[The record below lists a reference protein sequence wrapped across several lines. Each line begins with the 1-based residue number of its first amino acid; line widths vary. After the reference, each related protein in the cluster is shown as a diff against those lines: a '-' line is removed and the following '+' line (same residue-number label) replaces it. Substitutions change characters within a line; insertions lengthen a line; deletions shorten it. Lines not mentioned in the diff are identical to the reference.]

1 LSRVDPQAIIS
12 CPRET
17 CRASYEVRFLFDGY
31 LLDTDRRELRRG
43 AALLS
48 VEPQVFDLLVF
59 LVRNR
64 DRVVSKDDLLAAVW
78 GGRIVSEST
87 LASRINA
94 ARRIIGDSG
103 EQQRLIRT
111 IIGKGVRFVGKAVEQ
126 DTDQTALP
134 PIAPRLSIV
143 VLPFANFSNDPDLEY
158 VADGITDDLT
168 TDLSRISGGFVI
180 ARNTAFTFKGKPVD
194 VKKIGRELG
203 IRYVIGGSVRR
214 AGDLLRLNV
223 QLTDAESGAHLW
235 VTRFDADSVDLAQG
249 QSEITG
255 RLARAINL
263 KLVEAAGLRIDQE
276 RALELDPDDLL
287 IRGWAVLVRP
297 ISAATLQKARQV
309 FERVLEIDSSSVAA
323 KIGLAHALCA
333 NIASGWSTSPQEDEG
348 RAERLLLEA
357 IECDASSF
365 RARQALGLLRRLQNR
380 LDESRIELETTIALV
395 PNYAPAFCQLGMTL
409 ICLGQPDLAI
419 PQVEKGIRLD
429 PHDTH
434 SFSILSLAHLL
445 LGHVEQAI
453 ELARTARARNPRLYF
468 PHMVLAA
475 ALALKGELDEAKVA
489 LAEGIKLRPEFN
501 SLARLRAYTT
511 WGNPRYKTLRESTLD
526 LGLRRAGMP
535 DE

>member
-1 LSRVDPQAIIS
+1 M
-12 CPRET
+12 
-17 CRASYEVRFLFDGY
+17 RFLFDGY
-31 LLDTDRRELRRG
+31 LLDTDRHELRQG
-43 AALLS
+43 TALRS

-64 DRVVSKDDLLAAVW
+64 DRVVSKDDLLASVW

-94 ARRIIGDSG
+94 ARRVIGDTG

-111 IIGKGVRFVGKAVEQ
+111 IIGKGVRFVGKVVEQ

-134 PIAPRLSIV
+134 PIVPRLSIV

-194 VKKIGRELG
+194 VKKIGRELS
-203 IRYVIGGSVRR
+203 IRYVIEGSVRR

-235 VTRFDADSVDLAQG
+235 ANRFDTGSLDLAQA

-263 KLVEAAGLRIDQE
+263 KLVEAESRRIE
-276 RALELDPDDLL
+276 RESALDPDPHDLL
-287 IRGWAVLVRP
+287 IRGWAMLGRP
-297 ISAATLQKARQV
+297 VSAATMQESLRV
-309 FERVLEIDSSSVAA
+309 FERVLEIDPGSVDA
-323 KIGLAHALCA
+323 KVGVAYTLCGT
-333 NIASGWSTSPQEDEG
+333 IADGWSTSVQKDKA
-348 RAERLLLEA
+348 RAEQLLLEA

-365 RARQALGLLRRLQNR
+365 RARQALGLLRRLQKR
-380 LDESRIELETTIALV
+380 LDESRIELETAIALA

-409 ICLGQPDLAI
+409 ICLGQPDAAI
-419 PQVEKGIRLD
+419 PEIEKGIRFA
-429 PHDTH
+429 PHDAVSPSAYSMLTVAYLI
-434 SFSILSLAHLL
+434 S
-445 LGHVEQAI
+445 GHVEEAI
-453 ELARTARARNPRLYF
+453 EFARQARARNPRLYYT
-468 PHMVLAA
+468 HMLLAA
-475 ALALKGELDEAKVA
+475 ALGLKGELDEARAA

-511 WGNPRYKTLRESTLD
+511 WGNPRYKALRESTLD

>member
-1 LSRVDPQAIIS
+1 
-12 CPRET
+12 
-17 CRASYEVRFLFDGY
+17 VRFLFDGY
-31 LLDTDRRELRRG
+31 LLDTDRRELRSG
-43 AALLS
+43 SALLL

-64 DRVVSKDDLLAAVW
+64 DRVVSKDDLLASVW

-94 ARRIIGDSG
+94 ARRVIGDTG

-111 IIGKGVRFVGKAVEQ
+111 IIGKGVRFVGKVVQ
-126 DTDQTALP
+126 RDTDQTTLP
-134 PIAPRLSIV
+134 PIVPRLSIA
-143 VLPFANFSNDPDLEY
+143 VLPFTNFSNDPELEHF
-158 VADGITDDLT
+158 ADGISDDLT

-223 QLTDAESGAHLW
+223 QLTDAETGAHLW
-235 VTRFDADSVDLAQG
+235 VNRFDTDSVDLAQG

-276 RALELDPDDLL
+276 RALEPDPDDLL

-297 ISAATLQKARQV
+297 ISAATLQEARRV

-333 NIASGWSTSPQEDEG
+333 NIASGWSTSPREDEV
-348 RAERLLLEA
+348 RAEQLLLEA

-409 ICLGQPDLAI
+409 ICLGQPDVAI
-419 PQVEKGIRLD
+419 PEVEKGIRLD
-429 PHDTH
+429 AHGTH
-434 SFSILSLAHLL
+434 SYSILSLAHLL

-475 ALALKGELDEAKVA
+475 ALALKSELDEAKVA

-501 SLARLRAYTT
+501 SLARLRAHTT

-526 LGLRRAGMP
+526 LGLRLAGMP